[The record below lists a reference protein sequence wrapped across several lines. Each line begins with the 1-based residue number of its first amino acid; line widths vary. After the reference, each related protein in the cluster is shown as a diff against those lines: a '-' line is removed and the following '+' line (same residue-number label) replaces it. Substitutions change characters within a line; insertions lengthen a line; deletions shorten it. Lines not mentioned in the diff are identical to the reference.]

1 MQPVQGP
8 LPVHLMRSLLPNW
21 LYNGSLPDRVILL
34 DLFSGNLLVVLA
46 IYSILS
52 GEKACLNVAL
62 TMSLVAFAG
71 SLTFANY
78 PVQKEINIIKMLKD
92 IISSIFIFIGAL
104 FMLISS
110 FGMFRLPDFY
120 IRNSASTKAVV
131 LGVLLIPLG
140 VGIHYNDIMIFIE
153 IFAILFFIFLI
164 SPLAAHIVSRA
175 AVITGVS
182 FWEKQLLKK

>member
-1 MQPVQGP
+1 MIKDIV
-8 LPVHLMRSLLPNW
+8 S
-21 LYNGSLPDRVILL
+21 SIL
-34 DLFSGNLLVVLA
+34 
-46 IYSILS
+46 ILS
-52 GEKACLNVAL
+52 G
-62 TMSLVAFAG
+62 G
-71 SLTFANY
+71 
-78 PVQKEINIIKMLKD
+78 I
-92 IISSIFIFIGAL
+92 

-110 FGMFRLPDFY
+110 IGMIRLPDFY

-131 LGVLLIPLG
+131 LGVLLSLLG

-182 FWEKQLLKK
+182 FWKKTDLKELKSYEKGIEEEKE